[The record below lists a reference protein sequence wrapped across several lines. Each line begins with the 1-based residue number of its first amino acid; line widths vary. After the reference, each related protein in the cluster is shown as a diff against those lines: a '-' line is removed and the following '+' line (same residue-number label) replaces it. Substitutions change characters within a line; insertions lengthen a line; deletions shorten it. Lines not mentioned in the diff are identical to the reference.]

1 MNDIGAVSLNLL
13 RPIALDL
20 YSEHRGTGAFILI
33 DPETNATAAA
43 GMVTAASAYV
53 TDGDGDEAGAW
64 GAVTAGEREA
74 RWGHRGGVLE
84 LTGPKELIDA
94 IERSLFAVGAVTS
107 RIEAQRDAF
116 LANPALLQA
125 VTGVVARSGLLALVM
140 RVNKSATLT
149 ARAEDEQITVDADE
163 STLVVASVHQ
173 LLDRAGIFVSS
184 EKAGL

>member
-1 MNDIGAVSLNLL
+1 
-13 RPIALDL
+13 
-20 YSEHRGTGAFILI
+20 
-33 DPETNATAAA
+33 
-43 GMVTAASAYV
+43 
-53 TDGDGDEAGAW
+53 
-64 GAVTAGEREA
+64 
-74 RWGHRGGVLE
+74 
-84 LTGPKELIDA
+84 
-94 IERSLFAVGAVTS
+94 VGAVTS